1 MNGKQLK
8 NSILQW
14 AIQGKLVPPV
24 CRQAG
29 KTLMT
34 NPVPREK
41 GKECWFTYVI
51 ECEDGSFYKGFTDNL
66 LRCYQQHCNGTGAD
80 YTKTHKPKQLY
91 YWEMHYSK
99 EAALQ
104 REKYLKSGVGREW
117 FKKEVVDKP
126 ENFEP
131 ASVLLEKIRQEK
143 ERLIKEKK
151 IKRDKNASIIYRGED
166 NSYYEKMLATG
177 EVKCID
183 EEVPFEIPQGWEWTR
198 IGNIF
203 NHTSGK
209 QQSSSNKGGGTP
221 QKFITTSN
229 LYWGHFILDNVK
241 VMNFTDEEIKTCSAT
256 KGDLLVCEGGAGY
269 GRSAIWNEDYDI
281 CLQNHVHRL
290 RPCVSGIC
298 EYVYHFIYLLKESNN
313 LASVGTAM
321 PGLSANRLKGLLLP
335 FPPLSEQRRIVAKLA
350 ELLPQIEKYNN
361 VQNKLD
367 ELNTTIK
374 DCLKKSILQE
384 AIQGKLVP
392 QLAEEG
398 RAQELLEQIKA
409 EKRKLVKEGKLKKS
423 ALSDSVIFGGD
434 DNKYCEKIGKSVQCI
449 DEEIPFEIPESWVW
463 CKFQDIANSEL
474 GKTMNKASD
483 KGGEVPYLCS
493 INVYWDKVD
502 LSNVKVAPFSI
513 AEKEKYLLQKG
524 DLLICEGGEVGRCAI
539 WSNDKTMYYQ
549 NALHR
554 VRFYGDISSKF
565 IQNVIRSYKT
575 MGIIDKN
582 SKGMTIKH
590 FTKTALN
597 SLYVPLPP
605 FQEQQ
610 RIVAQIE
617 KLFEQLH

>member
-1 MNGKQLK
+1 M
-8 NSILQW
+8 
-14 AIQGKLVPPV
+14 
-24 CRQAG
+24 
-29 KTLMT
+29 
-34 NPVPREK
+34 
-41 GKECWFTYVI
+41 
-51 ECEDGSFYKGFTDNL
+51 
-66 LRCYQQHCNGTGAD
+66 
-80 YTKTHKPKQLY
+80 
-91 YWEMHYSK
+91 
-99 EAALQ
+99 
-104 REKYLKSGVGREW
+104 
-117 FKKEVVDKP
+117 
-126 ENFEP
+126 
-131 ASVLLEKIRQEK
+131 
-143 ERLIKEKK
+143 
-151 IKRDKNASIIYRGED
+151 
-166 NSYYEKMLATG
+166 
-177 EVKCID
+177 KCID
-183 EEVPFEIPQGWEWTR
+183 EEVPFEVPQGWEWTR

-229 LYWGHFILDNVK
+229 LYWGYFILDNVK

-269 GRSAIWNEDYDI
+269 GRSAIWNENYDI

-298 EYVYHFIYLLKESNN
+298 EYVYYFIYLLKESNN

-398 RAQELLEQIKA
+398 TAQELLEQIKA

-423 ALSDSVIFGGD
+423 ALSDSVIFRGD
-434 DNKYCEKIGKSVQCI
+434 DNKYYEQIGKSVQCI